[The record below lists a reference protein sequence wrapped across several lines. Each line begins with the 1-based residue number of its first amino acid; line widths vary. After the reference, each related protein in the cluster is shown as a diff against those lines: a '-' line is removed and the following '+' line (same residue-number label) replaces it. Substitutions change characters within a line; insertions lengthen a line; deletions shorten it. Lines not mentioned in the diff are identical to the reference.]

1 MTESKQHIRDVA
13 IRLFNERGYDK
24 VSLRDIAREAGVA
37 IGSLTYHF
45 KRKEDLLD
53 AILSDLHAG
62 FSGTFDPALGGQELL
77 AHLVDLFVA
86 GEDNQ
91 RRYPFYF
98 ENITQIAQCSE
109 RVAEEARD
117 FEEGLY
123 AHYRD
128 AFETLA
134 KEGLLREGHTP
145 TRLDALSFSL
155 VTMQAG
161 WSMGAGPYANGV
173 GPKVRPAAAL
183 AALVSACLSQ
193 EAASGFAALCRERG
207 IEL

>member
-1 MTESKQHIRDVA
+1 MTESKQNIRDIA
-13 IRLFNERGYDK
+13 IRLFNEQGYDK
-24 VSLRDIAREAGVA
+24 VSLRDIAREAGIA

-53 AILSDLHAG
+53 AILVDLHEG
-62 FSGTFDPALGGQELL
+62 FSGTFDSALGGQGLL
-77 AHLVDLFVA
+77 AHLVDLFVM

-117 FEEGLY
+117 FESGLY
-123 AHYRD
+123 AYYRS

-134 KEGLLREGHTP
+134 GEGMLREGHTP
-145 TRLDALSFSL
+145 ARLDALAFSL
-155 VTMQAG
+155 VTMQAS
-161 WSMGAGPYANGV
+161 WSIGAGPYANGI

-193 EAASGFAALCRERG
+193 EAASGFEAICRERG
-207 IEL
+207 IDL